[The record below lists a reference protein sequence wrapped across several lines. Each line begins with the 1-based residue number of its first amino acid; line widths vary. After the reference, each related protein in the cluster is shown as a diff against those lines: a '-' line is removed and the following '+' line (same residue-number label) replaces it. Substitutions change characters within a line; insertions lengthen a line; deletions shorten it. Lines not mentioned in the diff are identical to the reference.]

1 MKFSLRRVT
10 FSGIQ
15 PFYKVQ
21 QISYFLKNEIILS
34 YILITLYIN
43 KYRGNTMK
51 SGYWDAMRKKIRSNQ
66 AVSEVIGV
74 VLLLGITMCLFAVL
88 NFTVFHFSFEPSVTS
103 VNLIGTIDKAQTY
116 DNITIEHD
124 GGESLDGNIQIM
136 ITIGYST
143 TPILRNVSDLLN
155 DLNGDN
161 KWNFGEIIEFPNHT
175 KGQYIQVSVM
185 DPVKNTILLSVVL
198 QQG

>member
-1 MKFSLRRVT
+1 
-10 FSGIQ
+10 
-15 PFYKVQ
+15 
-21 QISYFLKNEIILS
+21 
-34 YILITLYIN
+34 
-43 KYRGNTMK
+43 MK

-116 DNITIEHD
+116 DNITIEHY

>member
-1 MKFSLRRVT
+1 ML
-10 FSGIQ
+10 
-15 PFYKVQ
+15 
-21 QISYFLKNEIILS
+21 
-34 YILITLYIN
+34 
-43 KYRGNTMK
+43 K
-51 SGYWDAMRKKIRSNQ
+51 SGYRDAMIKKIRSKQ

-161 KWNFGEIIEFPNHT
+161 KWNFGEIIEYPNHT
-175 KGQYIQVSVM
+175 KSQYIQVSVM
-185 DPVKNTILLSVVL
+185 DPVKNIILLSVVL